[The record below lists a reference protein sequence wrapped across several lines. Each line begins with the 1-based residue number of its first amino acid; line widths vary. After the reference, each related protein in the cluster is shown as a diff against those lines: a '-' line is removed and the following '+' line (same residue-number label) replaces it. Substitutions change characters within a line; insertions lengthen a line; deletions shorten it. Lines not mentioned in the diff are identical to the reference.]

1 MDYYQLLFAIG
12 AVMLAIYYYHISIYS
27 YWKNRGIIG
36 PKPQPFFG
44 NFWNIVNRKYAI
56 ATAVKNWYHE
66 FKHEPVFG
74 IYEGRTPLL
83 VINDLELVKDVLI
96 RDFSLFMDRGFV
108 VNEKIEPLAQHL
120 FLLESER
127 WRPLRSKLSPIF
139 TSGKLKEMF
148 PLVVECA
155 GNLEK
160 FLDRVA
166 DSGEPVDCREM
177 SAKFTTD
184 VIGSCAFGIS
194 MNALEDDHSEF
205 RRMGRQLFMP
215 TFKPII
221 RNIIRQF
228 VPSLLNVFG
237 RFLQSTEIDNFFISL
252 VHDTMEYR
260 KNNNVNR
267 PDMINMLMELRKHP
281 DKVNSI
287 ELTDTLLAAQAF
299 VFFVAGFETS
309 SSTMGHALYELAQ
322 HQDVQ
327 DKLRQE
333 IRDTYKKNGGT
344 LTYADIKEM
353 KYMDKVF
360 KETLRKYPIL
370 TMLNRQAM
378 ENYTFKGTKI
388 TIPKGM
394 KIWVPVYGI
403 QTDPDIYPEPEKFDP
418 ERFEDDAVAA
428 RHPMSFLPFGDGPRN
443 CIGAR
448 FAHIQSKVGLATILR
463 NHKVDVCEKTTI
475 PYEPDK
481 RAFLLSL
488 KGGVNLRIS
497 KVQS

>member
-1 MDYYQLLFAIG
+1 MDYYQLLFAIS
-12 AVMLAIYYYHISIYS
+12 AVVLAIYYYYTSTYN
-27 YWKNRGIIG
+27 YWKNRDIPG
-36 PKPQPFFG
+36 PKPGPFFG
-44 NFWNIVNRKYAI
+44 NFWGVITRKYAT
-56 ATAVKNWYHE
+56 ATVVKNWYLE

-74 IYEGRTPLL
+74 IYEGRAPLL

-96 RDFSLFMDRGFV
+96 KDFSLFMNRGLPIF
-108 VNEKIEPLAQHL
+108 EKIEPLAQHL
-120 FLLESER
+120 FLLESKR
-127 WRPLRSKLSPIF
+127 WRPLRSKLSPTF

-148 PLVVECA
+148 PVVVECA

-160 FLDRVA
+160 FLGRVA
-166 DSGEPVDCREM
+166 DNGEPVECHEM
-177 SAKFTTD
+177 AAKFATD

-194 MNALEDDHSEF
+194 MNALEDEDSEF
-205 RRMGRQLFMP
+205 RKMGRKISTDFKFVARIICRQLA
-215 TFKPII
+215 
-221 RNIIRQF
+221 
-228 VPSLLNVFG
+228 PSLMKIFG
-237 RFLQSTEIDNFFISL
+237 RFLQSPEIDNFFIGL
-252 VHDTMEYR
+252 VRDTMEYR
-260 KNNNVNR
+260 EKNNINR
-267 PDMINMLMELRKHP
+267 PDMIDVLMELKKHP

-299 VFFVAGFETS
+299 VFFIAGFETS

-360 KETLRKYPIL
+360 KETLRKYPVLAML
-370 TMLNRQAM
+370 TRQAM

-394 KIWVPVYGI
+394 KIGVPVYGI
-403 QTDPDIYPEPEKFDP
+403 QADPDIYPEPEKFDP
-418 ERFEDDAVAA
+418 ERFEDDAVVA

-443 CIGAR
+443 CIGGR
-448 FAHIQSKVGLATILR
+448 FAHIQSKVGLTTILR
-463 NHKVDVCEKTTI
+463 NHKFDVCEKTTI

-481 RAFLLSL
+481 RTFVLSL
-488 KGGVNLRIS
+488 KGGVNLKIS
-497 KVQS
+497 KAQS